1 MAAAILSEAI
11 GTSAALT
18 GIRVP
23 HLAKREENP
32 MPVSEIQRTELV
44 NRLVNAIGEES
55 TETLMQCILP
65 DGRDQLATKEDLKAV
80 EAGLRMESADVRG
93 AFAKLRSE
101 FAELKGEFAELKGEF
116 AELKGEFA
124 ELRAEF
130 AELRAYIDSSLAKQ
144 TRLNV
149 MMFASFLVANWGVML
164 PFLIAS

>member
-1 MAAAILSEAI
+1 MAAATLWGAI
-11 GTSAALT
+11 GTSTALT

-80 EAGLRMESADVRG
+80 EAGLRMESADVRV
-93 AFAKLRSE
+93 AFAKLRT
-101 FAELKGEFAELKGEF
+101 EFAELKGEF